1 MTVRI
6 GVDATSW
13 MNQRGFGRF
22 TRNVVSRLID
32 IDGENRYVLYVDERT
47 AEMAELPAGAERRSV
62 PLRQTPARAATA
74 DSRRTVGDL
83 LSMTRS
89 VRRRE
94 VDLFLFPSIYLYFPV
109 LRVPTV
115 VGIHDAI
122 ADQFPELT
130 MPTRRARTAWW
141 VKERLAVRSARA
153 VFTVSEASRRLIAER
168 FSLDEQAIG
177 IVSEAPDLEFSPRT
191 PEQMAAELAILGLER
206 ERFFVY
212 AGGISPH
219 KNLETLV
226 DAFAELRRRR
236 GEVPRLVLVG
246 DLAGDPYMSA
256 AATVRARVSELGL
269 GADVLLPG
277 FVSDEQLACLY
288 SGALAAV
295 LPSLAEGF
303 GLPAVEAAAC
313 GTAVV
318 LSDLPAHRETLG
330 DGALYFAPRDVAE
343 LASQMERVLDDPP
356 LRRSTADRGRER
368 VSRLS
373 WDAGAAQ
380 LHEVLVRA
388 AGG

>member
-1 MTVRI
+1 MRI

-22 TRNVVSRLID
+22 TRNVVSRLIE
-32 IDGENRYVLYVDERT
+32 IDGENTYVLYVDERT
-47 AEMAELPAGAERRSV
+47 AEVAELPPAAERRSV

-74 DSRRTVGDL
+74 DSRRTTGDL

-141 VKERLAVRSARA
+141 LKERLAVRSAKA

-168 FSLDEQAIG
+168 FSLDEQEIG
-177 IVSEAPDLEFSPRT
+177 IVSEAPDPTFGPRT
-191 PEQMAAELAILGLER
+191 PQQMAAELAVLGLEPG
-206 ERFFVY
+206 RFFVY

-226 DAFAELRRRR
+226 DALAELRRRR

-256 AATVRARVSELGL
+256 AASVRARISGLGL
-269 GADVLLPG
+269 GEDVLLPG

-330 DGALYFAPRDVAE
+330 DGGLYFAPRDVAE
-343 LASQMERVLDDPP
+343 LASQMARVLDDPE
-356 LRRSTADRGRER
+356 LRRTTADRGRER

-373 WDAGAAQ
+373 WARGAAQ
-380 LHEVLVRA
+380 LQEVLVRA

>member
-1 MTVRI
+1 MRI

-13 MNQRGFGRF
+13 LNQRGFGRF

-32 IDGENRYVLYVDERT
+32 LDRENRYVLYMDERT
-47 AEMAELPAGAERRSV
+47 AQLAELPAGAERRSV

-74 DSRRTVGDL
+74 DSQRTPGDL

-109 LRVPTV
+109 IGVPTV

-168 FSLDEQAIG
+168 FGLDEQAIG
-177 IVSEAPDLEFSPRT
+177 IVSEAPDRTFSPRT
-191 PEQMAAELAILGLER
+191 PEQTAAELGILGLDR
-206 ERFFVY
+206 GRYFVY

-219 KNLETLV
+219 KNLETLI
-226 DAFAELRRRR
+226 DSFAELRRRR
-236 GEVPRLVLVG
+236 GDVPRLVLVG

-256 AATVRARVSELGL
+256 AATVRSRISELGL
-269 GADVLLPG
+269 GEDVLLPG

-330 DGALYFAPRDVAE
+330 DGGLYFAPRDVAG
-343 LASQMERVLDDPP
+343 LASQMARVLDDPQ
-356 LRRSTADRGRER
+356 LRRTTAERGLEQ

-380 LHEVLVRA
+380 LREVLVRA